1 MNAEFEANIVENRVK
16 VLLKEEERMIK
27 KIDEARRQA
36 QKMIQMKEMQNERYL
51 KMVEFKIK
59 KEADEEAQRQKN

>member
-36 QKMIQMKEMQNERYL
+36 QKMIEMKEMQNERYL

-59 KEADEEAQRQKN
+59 KEADEVAQRQKN

>member
-1 MNAEFEANIVENRVK
+1 MNAEIEANIVENRVK

-36 QKMIQMKEMQNERYL
+36 QKMIEMKEMQNERYL

>member
-36 QKMIQMKEMQNERYL
+36 QKMIEMKEMQNERYL

>member
-27 KIDEARRQA
+27 KIDEARR
-36 QKMIQMKEMQNERYL
+36 
-51 KMVEFKIK
+51 
-59 KEADEEAQRQKN
+59 